1 MKRIFLM
8 IGILSVASQIEVRGQ
23 NIDPFLSGAI
33 IAANATENAK
43 YNSIKDNQTA
53 IEKAQVATII
63 VVDQVNQ
70 IQNKIYNGLMQ
81 VSSVLKNAYQ
91 IKECL
96 QALNDIL
103 SYEEDMLAEAGQNPL
118 ALAFAL
124 KIQNEMAGKAVAYY
138 ADIQEMVLK
147 ANSKDL
153 LMTAGER
160 ENLLYKIQLDLNT
173 LRAMAAYSYYKVHL
187 AVMQGI
193 INSFNPFKGYV
204 DVDGKIVKDLLAN
217 WKH

>member
-1 MKRIFLM
+1 MKRLLIMILFLT
-8 IGILSVASQIEVRGQ
+8 GKASGQ
-23 NIDPFLSGAI
+23 NIDPFLEGAI
-33 IAANATENAK
+33 LTANATEDAR
-43 YNSIKDNQTA
+43 YNNITNNQTA
-53 IEKAQVATII
+53 IQRAQEATII

-70 IQNKIYNGLMQ
+70 IQNKIYKGLMQ
-81 VSSVLKNAYQ
+81 VSSVVKDAYQ

-103 SYEEDMLAEAGQNPL
+103 SYESDMIAEGRQNPL
-118 ALAFAL
+118 ALAFAI

-138 ADIQEMVLK
+138 TDISAVVLK
-147 ANSKDL
+147 ANTKDL
-153 LMTAGER
+153 LMDAGER
-160 ENLLYKIQLDLNT
+160 ESLLYKIQLDLNT

-204 DVDGKIVKDLLAN
+204 DIDGKIVKNLLAN

>member
-1 MKRIFLM
+1 MKRFLLIFM
-8 IGILSVASQIEVRGQ
+8 ILTGIGFIETSGQ
-23 NIDPFLSGAI
+23 NIDPFLEGAI
-33 IAANATENAK
+33 ITANATENAS
-43 YNSIKDNQTA
+43 YNNIKDNQTA
-53 IEKAQVATII
+53 IQRAQEATII

-70 IQNKIYNGLMQ
+70 IQNKIYKGLMQ

-91 IKECL
+91 VKECL

-103 SYEEDMLAEAGQNPL
+103 SYESDMLSEAQQNPL

-124 KIQNEMAGKAVAYY
+124 KIQNEMAGKAVTYY
-138 ADIQEMVLK
+138 ANISTVVLK
-147 ANSKDL
+147 ANTKDL
-153 LMTAGER
+153 LMDAGER
-160 ENLLYKIQLDLNT
+160 GTLLYKIQLDLNT

-204 DVDGKIVKDLLAN
+204 DIDGKIVKDLLAN

>member
-1 MKRIFLM
+1 MRLKLLLLFLAV
-8 IGILSVASQIEVRGQ
+8 IGFSKTYCQ
-23 NIDPFLSGAI
+23 NIDPFLEGAI
-33 IAANATENAK
+33 IVSSATENTN
-43 YNSIKDNQTA
+43 YNNIKDNQTA
-53 IEKAQVATII
+53 IQRAQEATIV

-103 SYEEDMLAEAGQNPL
+103 SYEGDMLAEAQKNPL

-124 KIQNEMAGKAVAYY
+124 KIQNEMVSKAVSYY
-138 ADIQEMVLK
+138 ADIETVILK
-147 ANSKDL
+147 ANTKEL

-160 ENLLYKIQLDLNT
+160 ETLLYKVQLDLNT
-173 LRAMAAYSYYKVHL
+173 LRALAAYSYYKVHL

-204 DVDGKIVKDLLAN
+204 DIDGKIVKDLLNN

>member
-1 MKRIFLM
+1 MKRFSIV
-8 IGILSVASQIEVRGQ
+8 ILILFDSSLIKVCGQ
-23 NIDPFLSGAI
+23 NIDPFLEGAI
-33 IAANATENAK
+33 ITANASENAN
-43 YNSIKDNQTA
+43 YNNIKNNQTA
-53 IEKAQVATII
+53 IQRAQEATIV

-70 IQNKIYNGLMQ
+70 IQNKIYKGLMQ

-96 QALNDIL
+96 QALKDIL
-103 SYEEDMLAEAGQNPL
+103 SYESDMLSEAQQNPL

-124 KIQNEMAGKAVAYY
+124 KIQNEMANKATAYY
-138 ADIQEMVLK
+138 ANISAFVLK
-147 ANSKDL
+147 ANTKDL
-153 LMTAGER
+153 LMDAGER
-160 ENLLYKIQLDLNT
+160 SLLLYKIQLDLNT

-204 DVDGKIVKDLLAN
+204 DIDGKIVKDLLAN

>member
-1 MKRIFLM
+1 MRLKLLLLFLAV
-8 IGILSVASQIEVRGQ
+8 IGFSKTYCQ
-23 NIDPFLSGAI
+23 NIDPFLEGAI
-33 IAANATENAK
+33 IVSSATENTN
-43 YNSIKDNQTA
+43 YNNIKDNQTA
-53 IEKAQVATII
+53 IQRAQEATIV

-103 SYEEDMLAEAGQNPL
+103 SYEGDMLAEAQKNPL

-124 KIQNEMAGKAVAYY
+124 RIQNEMVSKAVSYY
-138 ADIQEMVLK
+138 ADIETVILK
-147 ANSKDL
+147 ANTKEL

-160 ENLLYKIQLDLNT
+160 ETLLYKVQLDLNT
-173 LRAMAAYSYYKVHL
+173 LRALAAYSYYKVHL

-204 DVDGKIVKDLLAN
+204 DIDGKIVKDLLNN

>member
-1 MKRIFLM
+1 MNKFI
-8 IGILSVASQIEVRGQ
+8 ILLILNSACFIKVSGQ
-23 NIDPFLSGAI
+23 NIDPFLDGAI
-33 IAANATENAK
+33 IAANATENAN
-43 YNSIKDNQTA
+43 YNNIKNNQTA
-53 IEKAQVATII
+53 IQRAQEATIL

-70 IQNKIYNGLMQ
+70 IQNKIYKGLMQ

-103 SYEEDMLAEAGQNPL
+103 SYESDMLSEAKQNPL

-124 KIQNEMAGKAVAYY
+124 KIQNEMANKATAYF
-138 ADIQEMVLK
+138 ANISAVVLK
-147 ANSKDL
+147 ANTKDL
-153 LMTAGER
+153 LMDAGER
-160 ENLLYKIQLDLNT
+160 SMLLYKIQLDLNT

-204 DVDGKIVKDLLAN
+204 DIDAKIVKDLLAN

>member
-1 MKRIFLM
+1 MRKLLLLFL
-8 IGILSVASQIEVRGQ
+8 VASVSFNKTYCQ

-33 IAANATENAK
+33 IAANSTENTS
-43 YNSIKDNQTA
+43 YNKIKDNQTA
-53 IEKAQVATII
+53 IQRAQEATII

-103 SYEEDMLAEAGQNPL
+103 SYESDMLSEAQKNPL

-124 KIQNEMAGKAVAYY
+124 KIQNEMVSKAAGYY
-138 ADIQEMVLK
+138 ADIQTVILK
-147 ANSKDL
+147 ANTKEL

-160 ENLLYKIQLDLNT
+160 ETLLYKVQLDLNT
-173 LRAMAAYSYYKVHL
+173 LRALAAYSYYKVHL

-204 DVDGKIVKDLLAN
+204 DIDGKIVKDLLAN

>member
-1 MKRIFLM
+1 MRFKLL
-8 IGILSVASQIEVRGQ
+8 ILVLTASISFEKTYCQ
-23 NIDPFLSGAI
+23 NIDPFLEGAI
-33 IAANATENAK
+33 ITANATENSN
-43 YNSIKDNQTA
+43 YNKIKDNQTA
-53 IEKAQVATII
+53 IQRAQEATIL

-81 VSSVLKNAYQ
+81 VSSILKNAYQ

-103 SYEEDMLAEAGQNPL
+103 SYEGDMLAESKQNPL

-138 ADIQEMVLK
+138 TDIQAVILK

-153 LMTAGER
+153 LMDAGER
-160 ENLLYKIQLDLNT
+160 ETLLYKVQLDLNT
-173 LRAMAAYSYYKVHL
+173 LRALAAYSYYKVHL

-204 DVDGKIVKDLLAN
+204 DIDGKIVKDLLAN

>member
-1 MKRIFLM
+1 MKSFFLI
-8 IGILSVASQIEVRGQ
+8 IGILSVASLMDASAQ
-23 NIDPFLSGAI
+23 NIDPFLEGAI
-33 IAANATENAK
+33 IATNASENAN
-43 YNSIKDNQTA
+43 YNNIKNNQTA
-53 IEKAQVATII
+53 IQRAQEATIL

-70 IQNKIYNGLMQ
+70 IQNKIYKGLMQ
-81 VSSVLKNAYQ
+81 VSSLLKNAYQ
-91 IKECL
+91 VKECL

-103 SYEEDMLAEAGQNPL
+103 SYESDMLSEAKQNPL

-124 KIQNEMAGKAVAYY
+124 KIQNEMVAKAVAYY
-138 ADIQEMVLK
+138 ANISTVVLK
-147 ANSKDL
+147 ANTKDL
-153 LMTAGER
+153 LMDAGER
-160 ENLLYKIQLDLNT
+160 STLLYKIQLDLNA

-204 DVDGKIVKDLLAN
+204 DIDGKIVKDLLAN

>member
-1 MKRIFLM
+1 MRLKILLIVLTAS
-8 IGILSVASQIEVRGQ
+8 IGFTKAYCQ
-23 NIDPFLSGAI
+23 NIDPFLAGAI
-33 IAANATENAK
+33 IAANATENTN
-43 YNSIKDNQTA
+43 YNNIKDNQTA
-53 IEKAQVATII
+53 IQRAQEATIV
-63 VVDQVNQ
+63 VVDQVNK

-103 SYEEDMLAEAGQNPL
+103 SYEGDMLAEAQKNPL

-124 KIQNEMAGKAVAYY
+124 KIQNEMVSKAVSYY
-138 ADIQEMVLK
+138 ADIETVILK
-147 ANSKDL
+147 ANTKEL

-160 ENLLYKIQLDLNT
+160 ETLLYKVQLDLNT
-173 LRAMAAYSYYKVHL
+173 LRALAAYSYYKVHL

-204 DVDGKIVKDLLAN
+204 DIDGKIVKDLLAN

>member
-1 MKRIFLM
+1 MRLKLLFLFLAAAM
-8 IGILSVASQIEVRGQ
+8 SFTKTYCQ
-23 NIDPFLSGAI
+23 NIDPFLEGAI
-33 IAANATENAK
+33 ISANATENSN
-43 YNSIKDNQTA
+43 YNNIKENQTA
-53 IEKAQVATII
+53 IQRAQEATI
-63 VVDQVNQ
+63 VVVEKVNQ
-70 IQNKIYNGLMQ
+70 IQNKIYKGLMQ
-81 VSSVLKNAYQ
+81 VSSLLKNAYQ

-103 SYEEDMLAEAGQNPL
+103 SYEGDMLAEGQKNQL

-124 KIQNEMAGKAVAYY
+124 KIQNEMASKAVSYY
-138 ADIQEMVLK
+138 TEIETVILK
-147 ANSKDL
+147 ANTKEL

-160 ENLLYKIQLDLNT
+160 ETLLYKVQLDLNT
-173 LRAMAAYSYYKVHL
+173 LRALAAYSYYKVHL

-204 DVDGKIVKDLLAN
+204 DIDGKIVKDLLAN

>member
-1 MKRIFLM
+1 MRLKLLFLVLTTS
-8 IGILSVASQIEVRGQ
+8 ISFEKTYCQ
-23 NIDPFLSGAI
+23 NIDPFLAGAI
-33 IAANATENAK
+33 IVANATENSN
-43 YNSIKDNQTA
+43 YNNIKDNQTA
-53 IEKAQVATII
+53 IQRAQEATIV

-103 SYEEDMLAEAGQNPL
+103 SYEGDMLAEAQKNPL

-124 KIQNEMAGKAVAYY
+124 KIQNEMVSKAISYY
-138 ADIQEMVLK
+138 ADIETVILK
-147 ANSKDL
+147 ANTKEL

-160 ENLLYKIQLDLNT
+160 ETLLYKVQLDLNT
-173 LRAMAAYSYYKVHL
+173 LRALAAYSYYKVHL

-204 DVDGKIVKDLLAN
+204 DIDGKIVKDLLAN

>member
-1 MKRIFLM
+1 MKSFLIVILIFFGMSL
-8 IGILSVASQIEVRGQ
+8 INASGQ
-23 NIDPFLSGAI
+23 NIDPFLEGSI
-33 IAANATENAK
+33 ITANATENAS
-43 YNSIKDNQTA
+43 YNKIKDNQTA
-53 IEKAQVATII
+53 IQRAQEATIV

-70 IQNKIYNGLMQ
+70 IQNKIYKGLMQ

-103 SYEEDMLAEAGQNPL
+103 SYESDMLSEAQQNPL

-124 KIQNEMAGKAVAYY
+124 KIQNEMATKATAYY
-138 ADIQEMVLK
+138 ANISAFVLK
-147 ANSKDL
+147 ANTKDL
-153 LMTAGER
+153 LMDAGER
-160 ENLLYKIQLDLNT
+160 STLLYKIQLELNT

-193 INSFNPFKGYV
+193 INSFNSFKGYV
-204 DVDGKIVKDLLAN
+204 DIDGKIVKDLLAN

>member
-1 MKRIFLM
+1 MKRIFL
-8 IGILSVASQIEVRGQ
+8 ITGILSVASLIEVSGQ
-23 NIDPFLSGAI
+23 NIDPFLTGAI
-33 IAANATENAK
+33 IVANASENAN
-43 YNSIKDNQTA
+43 YNKIKDNQTA
-53 IEKAQVATII
+53 IQRAQEATIL

-103 SYEEDMLAEAGQNPL
+103 SYEGDMLAEAQKNPL

-124 KIQNEMAGKAVAYY
+124 KIQNEMVSKAVSYY
-138 ADIQEMVLK
+138 ADIETVILK
-147 ANSKDL
+147 ANTKEL

-160 ENLLYKIQLDLNT
+160 ETLLYKVQLDLNT
-173 LRAMAAYSYYKVHL
+173 LRALAAYSYYKVHL

-204 DVDGKIVKDLLAN
+204 DIDGKIVKDLLAN

>member
-1 MKRIFLM
+1 MKRFLIFFL
-8 IGILSVASQIEVRGQ
+8 ILTGTSFIKAVGQ
-23 NIDPFLSGAI
+23 NIDPFLEGAI
-33 IAANATENAK
+33 ITANATENAD
-43 YNSIKDNQTA
+43 YNNIKDNQTA
-53 IEKAQVATII
+53 IQKAQEATIL

-70 IQNKIYNGLMQ
+70 IQNKIYQGLMH
-81 VSSVLKNAYQ
+81 VSSLLKNAYQ

-103 SYEEDMLAEAGQNPL
+103 SYESDMLAEAQQNPL

-124 KIQNEMAGKAVAYY
+124 KIQNEMANKAIAYY
-138 ADIQEMVLK
+138 ANISAVVLK
-147 ANSKDL
+147 ANTKDL
-153 LMTAGER
+153 LMDAGER
-160 ENLLYKIQLDLNT
+160 STLLYKIQLDLNT

-204 DVDGKIVKDLLAN
+204 DIDGKIVKDLLAN

>member
-1 MKRIFLM
+1 MKKFCIVFLV
-8 IGILSVASQIEVRGQ
+8 LSAVSIIKVSGQ
-23 NIDPFLSGAI
+23 NIDPFLEGAI
-33 IAANATENAK
+33 LTANATENAN
-43 YNSIKDNQTA
+43 YNKIKDNQTA
-53 IEKAQVATII
+53 IQRAQEATIV

-70 IQNKIYNGLMQ
+70 IQNKIYKGLMQ

-91 IKECL
+91 VKECL

-103 SYEEDMLAEAGQNPL
+103 SYESDMLSEARQNPL

-124 KIQNEMAGKAVAYY
+124 KIQNEMANKATAYY
-138 ADIQEMVLK
+138 TNISAFVLK
-147 ANSKDL
+147 ANTKDL
-153 LMTAGER
+153 LMDAGER
-160 ENLLYKIQLDLNT
+160 STLLYKIQLDLNT
-173 LRAMAAYSYYKVHL
+173 LRALAAYSYYKVHL

-204 DVDGKIVKDLLAN
+204 DIDGKIVKDLLAN

>member
-1 MKRIFLM
+1 MKQFL
-8 IGILSVASQIEVRGQ
+8 IVILLLLDSSIIKVNGQ
-23 NIDPFLSGAI
+23 NIDPFLEGAI
-33 IAANATENAK
+33 IAANATENAS
-43 YNSIKDNQTA
+43 YNNIKDNQTA
-53 IEKAQVATII
+53 IQRAQEATIV

-70 IQNKIYNGLMQ
+70 IQNKIYKGLMQ

-91 IKECL
+91 VKECL

-103 SYEEDMLAEAGQNPL
+103 SYESDMLSEAKQNPL

-124 KIQNEMAGKAVAYY
+124 KIQNEMADKAVAYY
-138 ADIQEMVLK
+138 GNISAFVLK
-147 ANSKDL
+147 ANTKDL
-153 LMTAGER
+153 LMDAGER
-160 ENLLYKIQLDLNT
+160 STLLYKIQLDLNT

-193 INSFNPFKGYV
+193 VNSFNPFKGYV

>member
-1 MKRIFLM
+1 MKRIFLI
-8 IGILSVASQIEVRGQ
+8 IGILSLAFLIKATGQ
-23 NIDPFLSGAI
+23 NIDPFLEGAI
-33 IAANATENAK
+33 ITANASENAN
-43 YNSIKDNQTA
+43 YNKIKNNQTA
-53 IEKAQVATII
+53 IQRAQEATMV
-63 VVDQVNQ
+63 VVDKVNQ
-70 IQNKIYNGLMQ
+70 IQNKIYKGLMQ

-91 IKECL
+91 VKECL

-103 SYEEDMLAEAGQNPL
+103 SYESDMLSEAKQNPL

-124 KIQNEMAGKAVAYY
+124 KIQNEMANKAKAYY
-138 ADIQEMVLK
+138 ANISTVVLK
-147 ANSKDL
+147 ANTKDL
-153 LMTAGER
+153 LMDAGER
-160 ENLLYKIQLDLNT
+160 SMLLYKIQLDLNT

-204 DVDGKIVKDLLAN
+204 DIDGKIVKDLLAN

>member
-1 MKRIFLM
+1 MKRIFLI
-8 IGILSVASQIEVRGQ
+8 IGILSVVSLVEVSGQ
-23 NIDPFLSGAI
+23 NIDPFLEGAI
-33 IAANATENAK
+33 IAANASENAN
-43 YNSIKDNQTA
+43 YNNIKDNQTA
-53 IEKAQVATII
+53 IQRAQEATIV

-70 IQNKIYNGLMQ
+70 IQNKIYKGLMQ

-103 SYEEDMLAEAGQNPL
+103 SYESDMLSEAKQNPL

-124 KIQNEMAGKAVAYY
+124 KIQNEMADKATAYY
-138 ADIQEMVLK
+138 ANISTVVLK
-147 ANSKDL
+147 ANTKDL
-153 LMTAGER
+153 LMDAGER
-160 ENLLYKIQLDLNT
+160 STLLYKIQLDLNT

-204 DVDGKIVKDLLAN
+204 DIDGKIVKDLLAN

>member
-1 MKRIFLM
+1 MRLKLLLLFLAV
-8 IGILSVASQIEVRGQ
+8 IGFSKTYCQ
-23 NIDPFLSGAI
+23 NIDPFLEGAI
-33 IAANATENAK
+33 IVSSATENAN
-43 YNSIKDNQTA
+43 YNNIKDNQTA
-53 IEKAQVATII
+53 IQRAQEATIV

-103 SYEEDMLAEAGQNPL
+103 SYEGDMLAEAQKNPL

-124 KIQNEMAGKAVAYY
+124 RIQNEMVSKAVSYY
-138 ADIQEMVLK
+138 ADIETVILK
-147 ANSKDL
+147 ANTKEL

-160 ENLLYKIQLDLNT
+160 ETLLYKVQLDLNT
-173 LRAMAAYSYYKVHL
+173 LRALAAYSYYKVHL

-204 DVDGKIVKDLLAN
+204 DIDGKIVKDLLNN